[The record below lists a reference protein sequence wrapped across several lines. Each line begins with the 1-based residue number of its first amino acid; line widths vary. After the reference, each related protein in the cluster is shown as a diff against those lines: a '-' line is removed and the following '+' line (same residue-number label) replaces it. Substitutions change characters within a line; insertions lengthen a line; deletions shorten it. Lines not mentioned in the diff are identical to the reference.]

1 MAGSV
6 EAVFRDDVRN
16 RYAVGHPHP
25 DWREA
30 FAKWSE
36 ISNEELIRNQRTDG
50 FLQAQKELLQAGLQ
64 LRSRQDDV
72 GEAASAMFG
81 LPTRKDFDDVTR
93 QLTELRREVRTLTRQ
108 VRDQKSRRRT
118 MSDQE
123 NQASRFARDMAANAE
138 KMFKAT
144 QLIANTRDE
153 DVAIGTTPKHLV
165 MRRDKVELFHYEPMA
180 EATAKTPVLLAYG
193 LIGRYTMADLQPD
206 RSLVRSLL
214 SKGSI
219 SG

>member
-1 MAGSV
+1 
-6 EAVFRDDVRN
+6 
-16 RYAVGHPHP
+16 
-25 DWREA
+25 
-30 FAKWSE
+30 
-36 ISNEELIRNQRTDG
+36 
-50 FLQAQKELLQAGLQ
+50 
-64 LRSRQDDV
+64 
-72 GEAASAMFG
+72 
-81 LPTRKDFDDVTR
+81 
-93 QLTELRREVRTLTRQ
+93 
-108 VRDQKSRRRT
+108 

-153 DVAIGTTPKHLV
+153 DVNIGTTPKLLV

-180 EATAKTPVLLAYG
+180 AATAKTPVLLAYG
-193 LIGRYTMADLQPD
+193 LIGRYKADLQPD

-214 SKGSI
+214 SKGLD

>member
-1 MAGSV
+1 
-6 EAVFRDDVRN
+6 
-16 RYAVGHPHP
+16 
-25 DWREA
+25 
-30 FAKWSE
+30 
-36 ISNEELIRNQRTDG
+36 
-50 FLQAQKELLQAGLQ
+50 
-64 LRSRQDDV
+64 
-72 GEAASAMFG
+72 
-81 LPTRKDFDDVTR
+81 
-93 QLTELRREVRTLTRQ
+93 
-108 VRDQKSRRRT
+108 

-123 NQASRFARDMAANAE
+123 NQTSRFARDMAANAE

-153 DVAIGTTPKHLV
+153 DVAIGTTPKHLM

-214 SKGSI
+214 SKGLDLWLIDWGQPGRTERWLKIDDKSMTTSMPQSTASRRKPAMTRSRCSASAKAASLRRATPLCIRKRSKISSSPLPQSTSMPMSRTRPRTTASSTFGPAASI
-219 SG
+219 LMTSTSWSILTACCRASS